1 MKEITYILRPT
12 ESNNIQNKR
21 RSSSS
26 SFNNNSNSNS
36 NFFKKQSFNDYL
48 ISNDQSKPR
57 SFSLNYIS
65 QAQIERMKYYS

>member
-21 RSSSS
+21 RSSSTFTFNDNS
-26 SFNNNSNSNS
+26 SS

-48 ISNDQSKPR
+48 ITNDQSKPR

>member
-1 MKEITYILRPT
+1 MNEITYILRPT

-21 RSSSS
+21 RSSSNFT
-26 SFNNNSNSNS
+26 FNDNSGS
-36 NFFKKQSFNDYL
+36 NFFKKQSFHNDNL

>member
-1 MKEITYILRPT
+1 MNEITYILRPT

-26 SFNNNSNSNS
+26 LFNNNSNSS
-36 NFFKKQSFNDYL
+36 FSKKQSFNNYL
-48 ISNDQSKPR
+48 ITNDQSKPR